1 MIAFLFVTLKI
12 PLIIIHLVLTQTFR
26 ETNIYYRLIRPRT
39 YTQVRDVSFLESF
52 EDVLHE

>member
-52 EDVLHE
+52 EDVLYE